1 MIEACIAYDVPLEI
15 NLAGI
20 RTGEKQVGKKKRWW
34 YPTDDFFKMVSKY
47 KAKCII
53 GADAHSPLQIGDEA
67 AEYAAVEFIKEHDL
81 IVVDRLDTIIQ
92 H

>member
-1 MIEACIAYDVPLEI
+1 
-15 NLAGI
+15 
-20 RTGEKQVGKKKRWW
+20 
-34 YPTDDFFKMVSKY
+34 MVSKY